1 MKTVRVKDIGIQVN
15 GISYFKNAV
24 FDVTDEDYEQIKEYV
39 EILKE
44 DKKINLKNMHER
56 VVHIKVENK
65 GLDLKEVEQYLYN
78 CLENFEKGPIGENQN
93 PKGEQEILNNN
104 GSNTNVDSIE
114 GENNTEGEDA
124 GEDNESEDEELE
136 ALKDRAKKLGINVTH
151 NMKKETIIK
160 KIEETAKESGENQN
174 PKGE

>member
-39 EILKE
+39 EVLRE
-44 DKKINLKNMHER
+44 DKKTNLKNVHEK
-56 VVHIKVENK
+56 VVLIKVENK
-65 GLDLKEVEQYLYN
+65 ELDLKEVEQYLYN
-78 CLENFEKGPIGENQN
+78 CLENFRKESIVDNQN
-93 PKGEQEILNNN
+93 PKGEQGISNNN
-104 GSNTNVDSIE
+104 GSDTNVDSID
-114 GENNTEGEDA
+114 G
-124 GEDNESEDEELE
+124 DNPECNDGFEKEDEELE

-160 KIEETAKESGENQN
+160 KIEETAKESGEDQN